1 MVVMD
6 EIFHLDTNSSLRDDN
21 KGPVLYLPINTCHV
35 RQLEWMDEIDAEF
48 EVFEPITLTV
58 VVITCQNYTSKEID
72 GFDTNRFL
80 AKCVGQGTVLKE
92 GMLIEYDSQD
102 LKVLYTEPVL
112 QGVPNS
118 STNILLTESNSKGN
132 IISVVEDND
141 KMNGL
146 PVYALIS
153 NYETPDHCVY
163 VNWNSLYAIGKFSGD
178 FARLE
183 YSSGSRIVQ
192 VFGMDGLANNG
203 LYMTRNMKQQL
214 DCDYIEISEECI
226 DDVPVADSVTLSRL
240 MPPVI
245 TNDIYEELK
254 CGLEEYF
261 EKKRIFAKGDIICV
275 RVDEKMAAIKSLV
288 NLDMKYYDEMKFTFG
303 MPKFAIVKYIVED
316 ISGPA
321 TSNSYWI
328 GPSQTVITEIGS
340 RPMEIASKI
349 PNSLFSETAKE
360 IYGIC
365 HTILVSTSQ
374 SQDKNSTASPI
385 LLLGSPGIGKE
396 YTIAHVCD
404 NLRVSLLKCNL
415 FELLCDTLDST
426 SIKVKAFIDKAIN
439 LTPCVILIENIQAF
453 NESWTGQDGCDAL
466 VIMKEILAILSNYPI
481 VFVATAPNL
490 NTINNSI
497 AREFVFVLKMS
508 LPSESQRKLI
518 LESALYRLESNHLID
533 LKTLARHT
541 AGLSPLELNTIVRK
555 AIQMQIM
562 AIPEQMRARYFKS
575 KFHISNEKIQD
586 ALNHIRKINADLS
599 GAPSIPNVQWS
610 DIGGLDYVR
619 DTILETI
626 QLPLLHPELFSS
638 GVKKRSGILLYG
650 PPGTGKTLVAKAVAT
665 TLKLNF
671 FSVKGPELL
680 NMYIGESEAN
690 VRNVFEK
697 ARQAK
702 PCVIFFDELDSIAP
716 HRGDKGDSGGVMD
729 RIVSQLLAEL
739 DGMGSTDDVFVIGA
753 TNRPDLLDSSLLRPG
768 RYPKLTRFDKLL
780 YLGVADSFPVRLSL
794 MTALTRK
801 FHLHPDCQLDLIVS
815 QLPSN
820 LTGAD
825 FYALCSDAMSRAI
838 ERKICVFQK
847 EIDEWNAVKH
857 DGYPNPTST
866 AYYLDHIIEK
876 DHLTLTVCN
885 QDFLEASK
893 MLNSSVSPQ
902 ELQRYAKIR
911 EQFEPERGQEEVTVA
926 ESAKSIKGKGKMK
939 EPPREAL

>member
-1 MVVMD
+1 MD
-6 EIFHLDTNSSLRDDN
+6 EIFHVDTNSALRDDT
-21 KGPVLYLPINTCHV
+21 KGPVLYLPINACHV

-48 EVFEPITLTV
+48 EFFEPITLTV
-58 VVITCQNYTSKEID
+58 VVITCQNYSRKEID
-72 GFDTNRFL
+72 EFDTNRFL
-80 AKCVGQGTVLKE
+80 AKCVRQGTVIKE

-102 LKVLYTEPVL
+102 LKVVYAEPVL

-118 STNILLTESNSKGN
+118 STNILLTEFKSNGN
-132 IISVVEDND
+132 IISLVEDND
-141 KMNGL
+141 ISKGL
-146 PVYALIS
+146 RAHALNS
-153 NYETPDHCVY
+153 NVETPDHCVY
-163 VNWNSLYAIGKFSGD
+163 VNWNYLYAIGKFNGD
-178 FARLE
+178 FARLV

-192 VFGMDGLANNG
+192 IFGMDGLANNG
-203 LYMTRNMKQQL
+203 LYMTSNMKQQL
-214 DCDYIEISEECI
+214 DCGYIEISEESI
-226 DDVPVADSVTLSRL
+226 DEVPVADSVTLTRL
-240 MPPVI
+240 LPPLI

-261 EKKRIFAKGDIICV
+261 EKKRILVKGDIICI

-288 NLDMKYYDEMKFTFG
+288 NLDMNYYDEMKFTFG
-303 MPKFAIVKYIVED
+303 KPKFAFVKYIVDD
-316 ISGPA
+316 ICGPA
-321 TSNSYWI
+321 TSNSFWI
-328 GPSQTVITEIGS
+328 GPSHTVITENGS
-340 RPMEIASKI
+340 RPMDIAPNI
-349 PNSLFSETAKE
+349 PNSLFSDTANE
-360 IYGIC
+360 LYGIC
-365 HTILVSTSQ
+365 HTILVSASQ
-374 SQDKNSTASPI
+374 SQDRNSTASPI
-385 LLLGSPGIGKE
+385 LLLGAPGIGKK

-404 NLRVSLLKCNL
+404 KLQVSLLSCNL
-415 FELLCDTLDST
+415 FDLLCDTLDST

-439 LTPCVILIENIQAF
+439 LKPCVLLIENVQAF
-453 NESWTGQDGCDAL
+453 NESWTGQEGCDAQ
-466 VIMKEILAILSNYPI
+466 VIMKEILEILSHYPI

-490 NTINNSI
+490 DMINKSI

-508 LPSESQRKLI
+508 LPSETQRKLI
-518 LESALYRLESNHLID
+518 LESALYRLDSNHLMD

-541 AGLSPLELNTIVRK
+541 AGLSPLELNSIVTK
-555 AIQMQIM
+555 AIQVQIM

-586 ALNHIRKINADLS
+586 ALTHIRKINADLS

-638 GVKKRSGILLYG
+638 GVKKRSGVLLYG

-716 HRGDKGDSGGVMD
+716 QRGDKGDSGGVMD

-739 DGMGSTDDVFVIGA
+739 DGMGSTDEVFVIGA

-768 RYPKLTRFDKLL
+768 RYSKLTRFDRLL

-838 ERKICVFQK
+838 ERKISEFQK

-876 DHLTLTVCN
+876 ERLTLTVCN

-893 MLNSSVSPQ
+893 VLNPSVSPQ

-911 EQFEPERGQEEVTVA
+911 EQFEPVRDRE
-926 ESAKSIKGKGKMK
+926 ESAVTESPMSKKGKGKMK
-939 EPPREAL
+939 QPPLEAL